1 MWAKMTESGRV
12 WSHWPLA
19 VNHTLHLLSEESRG
33 GQVQKQKGL
42 QIWWL
47 EVGFPSD
54 GSIFFFFFFSVKQ
67 DMENDERRWWI
78 GDLKEIGEGLE

>member
-54 GSIFFFFFFSVKQ
+54 GSIFFFFFSFLCCKIWR
-67 DMENDERRWWI
+67 MMR
-78 GDLKEIGEGLE
+78 GGGG

>member
-1 MWAKMTESGRV
+1 MTFLPVS
-12 WSHWPLA
+12 
-19 VNHTLHLLSEESRG
+19 LLLNW
-33 GQVQKQKGL
+33 V
-42 QIWWL
+42 
-47 EVGFPSD
+47 VD